1 MPPLKTTF
9 DSKRQENSGYAEP
22 IKVFIDSSLS
32 QKFDGPIFCSSNK
45 LFWTALTGS
54 GRTQLV
60 EAI

>member
-45 LFWTALTGS
+45 LFGL
-54 GRTQLV
+54 L
-60 EAI
+60 